1 MTNALKTL
9 VGTGCSSGLGFEA
22 IKQLLGKLPPLS
34 LDIDFSTVILG
45 VRDTAATATAF
56 AGAEVATPVPT
67 LLPLQLNDVSSV
79 KKFASE
85 TLAIL
90 GEAPLDYLFLNAASG
105 YTVDHK
111 SKYGDW
117 CEQYIVNAIA
127 PHYLIHL
134 LREKLV
140 ASKTRI
146 VIVSS
151 GIIRTFSDARSSV
164 IESQLKGVPGPT
176 FTENPYPQ
184 SKFVQLLNAHYWRR
198 TLSPSGCVVVAVSP
212 GLVPGT
218 GLTRRANLVVPL
230 DSPGA
235 RSLALGAGSLL
246 DALVRTDFP
255 DDPNRIFLSFEG
267 TWDEA
272 DSGVVGKSLDREQQ
286 DKWSPSKEEIEALFK

>member
-1 MTNALKTL
+1 MTNQRKTF

-22 IKQLLGKLPPLS
+22 IRQLLGKLPPLS
-34 LDIDFSTVILG
+34 LDIDFSTVVLG
-45 VRDTAATATAF
+45 VRDTATTAAAF

-79 KKFASE
+79 KSFATE

-117 CEQYIVNAIA
+117 CEQYIVNVISQ
-127 PHYLIHL
+127 HYLIHL

-151 GIIRTFSDARSSV
+151 GFIRTVNDATSSV
-164 IESQLKGVPGPT
+164 LESQLKGVPGPT
-176 FTENPYPQ
+176 YLENPYAQ

-198 TLSPSGCVVVAVSP
+198 TLASTGCVVVAVTP
-212 GLVPGT
+212 GIVPTT
-218 GLTRRANLVVPL
+218 GLTRRANFSVPH
-230 DSPGA
+230 DAPGA
-235 RSLALGAGSLL
+235 RSLDAGAATLL
-246 DALVRTDFP
+246 DAFVRNDFP
-255 DDPNRIFLSFEG
+255 EDPNRIFLSFAG

-272 DSGVVGKSLDREQQ
+272 DSAVLAKSLDRGQQ
-286 DKWSPSKEEIEALFK
+286 DEWSPSKEKIEALFA

>member
-1 MTNALKTL
+1 MTKTL

-22 IKQLLGKLPPLS
+22 IRQLLGKLPPLS
-34 LDIDFSTVILG
+34 LDIDFSTVVLG
-45 VRDTAATATAF
+45 VRDTAATAAAF
-56 AGAEVATPVPT
+56 ASAEIATPVPT

-79 KKFASE
+79 KSFAAE

-90 GEAPLDYLFLNAASG
+90 GEAPLDYLFLNAASA

-111 SKYGDW
+111 SRYGDW
-117 CEQYIVNAIA
+117 CEQYIVNVISQ
-127 PHYLIHL
+127 HYLIHL

-140 ASKTRI
+140 ASKTRV

-151 GIIRTFSDARSSV
+151 EVIRSVNDATSSV
-164 IESQLKGVPGPT
+164 LESQLKGVPGPT
-176 FTENPYPQ
+176 YIENTYPQ

-218 GLTRRANLVVPL
+218 GLTRRANVVIPL
-230 DSPGA
+230 DTPGA
-235 RSLALGAGSLL
+235 RSLAAGGASLL
-246 DALVRTDFP
+246 DAFVRTDFP
-255 DDPNRIFLSFEG
+255 EDSNRIFLSFAG

-272 DSGVVGKSLDREQQ
+272 DSVVVGKSLDREQQ
-286 DKWSPSKEEIEALFK
+286 DKWSLSKEDIEALFT